1 MSAPPVAG
9 IGESFESFFDAV
21 DSFFSNLASLQPL
34 PLLLALVFFTC
45 YLSLRARASF
55 NILSAAYPTERIAFR
70 RVWGAYFAGYG
81 FNAVIPARGGDVVRL
96 FLTKTSVPNSSY
108 PAVAASF
115 VTELGFDI
123 AMGSLILIFA
133 FTQGVFP
140 KPPDFA
146 KLNAFDLSYL
156 AQHPRFTLF
165 LLTALAVGTLAGFA
179 LLSVRVKAFWER
191 VKQGF
196 TILRDRRRYFR
207 EVFAVQFAGWLFRFA
222 AFWAL
227 LEAFRVGGSVKNV
240 LLVLGVNAVSAA
252 VPFTPQGAGVQQ
264 ALLVQVF
271 GGGAVA
277 GSTVAAYSVGQQ
289 IAIGALTF
297 GIGFAA
303 LVFIFRV
310 RSFKEVIALGR
321 EDRAT
326 DEGARAPKPAS
337 GQGV

>member
-1 MSAPPVAG
+1 MQAAT

-21 DSFFSNLASLQPL
+21 DEFVSNLASVRLV
-34 PLLLALVFFTC
+34 PLLLALALFTA
-45 YLSLRARASF
+45 YLTLRARASF
-55 NILSAAYPTERIAFR
+55 NIIRAAYPTERIQFR
-70 RVWGAYFAGYG
+70 RIWGAYFAGYG

-96 FLTKTSVPNSSY
+96 FLTRTSVPRSSY
-108 PAVAASF
+108 PALAATF
-115 VTELGFDI
+115 VVELGFDI

-133 FTQGVFP
+133 FSQGVFP

-165 LLTALAVGTLAGFA
+165 LLTFLAVGGVVAFA
-179 LLSVRVKAFWER
+179 LLSVRVRAFWER
-191 VKQGF
+191 VRQGL
-196 TILRDRRRYFR
+196 TILEDRHRYLR
-207 EVFAVQFAGWLFRFA
+207 EVFAVQLAGWCFRFA

-227 LEAFRVGGSVKNV
+227 LEAFNVGGSVKNV

-264 ALLVQVF
+264 ALLVKVF
-271 GGGAVA
+271 GGTA
-277 GSTVAAYSVGQQ
+277 AAYSVGQQ

-303 LVFIFRV
+303 LLFIFRV

-321 EDRAT
+321 EDR
-326 DEGARAPKPAS
+326 EGERAREREP
-337 GQGV
+337 G